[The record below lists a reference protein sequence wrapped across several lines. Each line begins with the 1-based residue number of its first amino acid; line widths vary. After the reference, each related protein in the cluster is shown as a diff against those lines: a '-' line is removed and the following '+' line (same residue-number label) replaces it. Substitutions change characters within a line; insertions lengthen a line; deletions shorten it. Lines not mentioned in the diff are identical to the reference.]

1 MNQIIGFLPDYRK
14 AVIAAAR
21 SAGPMMFKTFVD
33 GLPADEF
40 GRFPTSTTVHK
51 WLKAAHVRI
60 PKPCEEEWPA
70 EIKAEALEL
79 VMGEC
84 LPIRTAIKRLRDR
97 HNAAPNFASIRSW
110 LPAGFQPI
118 SVREHNEQG
127 RGGDSWAESQKY
139 ADSLP
144 PGTSQAARDQA
155 LLAAWIPECNS
166 FTPKDAKAFDKALR
180 KYDWTKRRRRAVVDD
195 EPTAADLAGD
205 DDGGAEWRE
214 AA

>member
-1 MNQIIGFLPDYRK
+1 MPADPDGDQAPARP
-14 AVIAAAR
+14 AQRRAELRVDPVLAAGR
-21 SAGPMMFKTFVD
+21 
-33 GLPADEF
+33 LPADF
-40 GRFPTSTTVHK
+40 GTR
-51 WLKAAHVRI
+51 AQ
-60 PKPCEEEWPA
+60 
-70 EIKAEALEL
+70 
-79 VMGEC
+79 
-84 LPIRTAIKRLRDR
+84 RT
-97 HNAAPNFASIRSW
+97 
-110 LPAGFQPI
+110 
-118 SVREHNEQG
+118 G